1 MTVLFPR
8 PHKVGVFFWLQLAA
22 AHCLLSC
29 RCAVRIRGLRRVGL
43 AAVVLLLLM
52 VRVVVAQSPTPPE
65 TPASTELPPVQVWG
79 TSPEADESVR
89 DTSAFATV
97 VDTKD
102 APSRVESVAD
112 VLAETVGLQV
122 RRFGG
127 LGAFST
133 VSIRGSTPNQVDVYL
148 DNILLNRANA
158 GFVNLGNLPL
168 ENVERIEVYR
178 GFAPLRLGAGSIGG
192 AVNLVTRQIGT
203 KPVTS
208 ASGSYGSFDTR
219 KVTLYRSQGFEKL
232 GYLLLFNYT
241 ESENDFTFKDDN
253 GTPLN
258 PQDDERVKRTNNDFR
273 SFNTHAKGEA
283 RLAGWD
289 MTLSDDFFNKRQ
301 GVPGQASVQSDD
313 ARFEVWRNVAT
324 LKLQRNGFPWSATDV
339 DFQLAYTWQ
348 REAFKD
354 VDGEIGLAAQDEH
367 NTTNTFSANGLFNIY
382 LDDWNQILGLLLE
395 GQYETFRTV
404 DELPERRGESS
415 DKGPLQKRTHI
426 IAALQ
431 DEILLFDDRLALRPL
446 LRYQFVDSDFGAQP
460 TFGTTSL
467 DQDRREQ
474 EHLFSP
480 SIGLQFRLTP
490 FLRLQGNVGR
500 FQRVPTLFE
509 LFGDRGTT
517 LGNPELDTETS
528 FNWDV
533 GFVFELS
540 RIGLLDRVFL
550 EYAFFASEAD
560 DLILFV
566 QNSQTTAQA
575 RNIGSADIW
584 GHEVSWSLRAAGHV
598 RVFGNYTFQ
607 DTEDTSNTFSRGNTL
622 PGRPRHELYQ
632 AVELFATFG
641 KFVYEFNYIA
651 DNFLD
656 RANAF
661 KVDSRSLHN
670 LRVTALPF
678 GQRLQLTFEVKNL
691 TDNQVEDFRGFPL
704 PGRAFFGTVTGKF

>member
-1 MTVLFPR
+1 MV
-8 PHKVGVFFWLQLAA
+8 Q
-22 AHCLLSC
+22 
-29 RCAVRIRGLRRVGL
+29 IRGLRRVGL
-43 AAVVLLLLM
+43 TAVVLLLLV
-52 VRVVVAQSPTPPE
+52 VRLVVAQSPPPAE
-65 TPASTELPPVQVWG
+65 TPASTELPPVRVWG
-79 TSPEADESVR
+79 TSPETDESVR
-89 DTSAFATV
+89 DTSAFTTII
-97 VDTKD
+97 DTKD
-102 APSRVESVAD
+102 APSRVQSVAD
-112 VLAETVGLQV
+112 VLAETVGVQV

-133 VSIRGSTPNQVDVYL
+133 ISIRGSTPNQVDVYL
-148 DNILLNRANA
+148 DNILLNQANT
-158 GFVNLGNLPL
+158 GLVNLGNLPL

-178 GFAPLRLGAGSIGG
+178 GFAPLQLGAGSIGG

-208 ASGSYGSFDTR
+208 ASASYGSFDTR

-232 GYLLLFNYT
+232 GYLLLFNYA
-241 ESENDFTFKDDN
+241 ESENDFTFEDDN

-258 PQDDERVKRTNNDFR
+258 SADDKRVKRTNNDFR
-273 SFNTHAKGEA
+273 SFTVDAKGEA

-289 MTLSDDFFNKRQ
+289 ITLSDDFFTKTQ

-313 ARFEVWRNVAT
+313 ARLDVRRNVAT

-339 DFQLAYTWQ
+339 TFRLAHTWQ

-354 VDGEIGLAAQDEH
+354 LDGEIGLGSQDEK

-382 LDDWNQILGLLLE
+382 LDAWNQILGLLLD

-404 DELPERRGESS
+404 DELPERRGESA
-415 DKGPLQKRTHI
+415 DKGPLQKRTHV

-446 LRYQFVDSDFGAQP
+446 LRYQFIDSDFGAQP
-460 TFGTTSL
+460 MFGTVSL
-467 DQDRREQ
+467 DQPRQEH

-480 SIGLQFRLTP
+480 SLGTQFRLTP
-490 FLRLQGNVGR
+490 FLHLKGNVGR
-500 FQRVPTLFE
+500 FQRVPTFFE
-509 LFGDRGTT
+509 LFGDRGVT
-517 LGNPELDTETS
+517 LGNPELKSES
-528 FNWDV
+528 SLNWDL
-533 GFVFELS
+533 GFTFELS
-540 RIGLLDRVFL
+540 HIGLLDRVFL
-550 EYAFFASEAD
+550 EYAFFVSKAD
-560 DLILFV
+560 DLIVFV

-584 GHEVSWSLRAAGHV
+584 GHEVSWSLTAARHI
-598 RVFGNYTFQ
+598 RVYGNYTFQ
-607 DTEDTSNTFSRGNTL
+607 DTEDTSDTFSRGNTL
-622 PGRPRHELYQ
+622 PGRPRHELHQ
-632 AVELFATFG
+632 AVEFFATFG

-661 KVDSRSLHN
+661 VVDSRDLHN

-678 GQRLQLTFEVKNL
+678 GKRLQLTFEVKNL
-691 TDNQVEDFRGFPL
+691 TDNQVDDFRGFPL
-704 PGRAFFGTVTGKF
+704 PGRAFFGTVTGQF